1 MGPPPAFPF
10 PLDRFQLDAIDS
22 LRANRSVVVCA
33 PTGSGK
39 TVVGEYA
46 AQLALAA
53 GGRIFYTTPLKAL
66 SNQKFRDF
74 QAQFGPGNVGLLTG
88 DTSIQGDAPLVVMT
102 TEVFRN
108 MLYGVDQPEG
118 RLRDVRFVV
127 LDECHYLNDFGR
139 GTVWEESIIRCPS
152 HIRLVALSATIANSR
167 ELTAWIDQ
175 IHGPTELVQT
185 THRPVPLRHH
195 AFRRS
200 ALSPLLQRDGTPP
213 PMPPRRPGGMRR
225 TARIDPALVV
235 ATLHRADMLPA
246 IYFVFSRR
254 GCEASRER
262 CADLDLLRPGEIAR
276 LEEVVTAYLEANPYV
291 RDHPHLPYLRR
302 GLAVHHAGLLPAWKV
317 LVEQLFQA
325 NLIKVVFATETLAA
339 GINMPA
345 RTTVISALMKR
356 DDEGF
361 RGLQASEFH
370 QMSGR
375 AGRRGMDAV
384 GHVVVLPDQYKP
396 MEEAARLA
404 AAPPDPLISRFTP
417 TYGLVLNLL
426 RHHTPTEAEDLLRRS
441 FGHFQA
447 EARAARMAQ
456 ERPDRG
462 RRRRRRRG
470 GPPRTDEHP
479 RRAVSWDEFL
489 ALQRVLEE
497 FDYIVDH
504 RPTLAGL
511 TAAALRTQNELL
523 VAEVLREMAWESV
536 RPEEFAAVVTALATE
551 ESRTRARVWA
561 RLSAEVESILEEVYR
576 TARRLRRVQQRYR
589 VDVPVEVNAIC
600 SGLTQR
606 WAEGARWQAV
616 VAATEM
622 DEGDVVQ
629 VMRRTIDLLRQIP
642 DAPDL
647 PESLGHLAR
656 QAISQ
661 IDRPPVREIL

>member
-1 MGPPPAFPF
+1 MGPPPAFPY
-10 PLDRFQLDAIDS
+10 PLDRFQLDAIES
-22 LRANRSVVVCA
+22 LRTGRSVVVCA

-46 AQLALAA
+46 AQCALAM
-53 GGRIFYTTPLKAL
+53 GRRILYTTPLKAL

-74 QAQFGPGNVGLLTG
+74 QGQFGAQNVGLLTG
-88 DTSIQGDAPLVVMT
+88 DTSIQGEAPLVVMT

-118 RLRDVRFVV
+118 RLRDVLFVV
-127 LDECHYLNDFGR
+127 LDECHYLNDSGR

-167 ELTAWIDQ
+167 ELTTWIDR

-185 THRPVPLRHH
+185 THRPVPLRCH

-200 ALSPLLQRDGTPP
+200 ALSPLLNRDGTPP
-213 PMPPRRPGGMRR
+213 PLPPRRPGGMRPL
-225 TARIDPALVV
+225 ARIDPARVISVL
-235 ATLHRADMLPA
+235 LKADMLPA

-254 GCEASRER
+254 GCEAARER
-262 CADLDLLRPGEIAR
+262 CAELALLRPEEEIQLQAA
-276 LEEVVTAYLEANPYV
+276 VAAYLEANPYV
-291 RDHPHLPYLRR
+291 RDHPHLPYLYR

-317 LVEQLFQA
+317 LVEKLFQA

-375 AGRRGMDAV
+375 AGRRGMDPV

-426 RHHTPTEAEDLLRRS
+426 RHHTPAEAEDLLRRS

-447 EARAARMAQ
+447 EARAARMAR
-456 ERPDRG
+456 ERSDRG
-462 RRRRRRRG
+462 RRRRRRG
-470 GPPRTDEHP
+470 GPQPVEGGP
-479 RRAVSWDEFL
+479 SRAVSWDEFL

-497 FDYIVDH
+497 FDYVIDH
-504 RPTLAGL
+504 CPTPAGL

-523 VAEVLREMAWESV
+523 VAEVLREIRWDDV

-551 ESRTRARVWA
+551 ESRARARVWS
-561 RLSAEVESILEEVYR
+561 RMSAAVEQILEEVYR
-576 TARRLRRVQQRYR
+576 ITRRVRRAQQRHR
-589 VDVPVEVNAIC
+589 VDVPVEVNAVC
-600 SGLTQR
+600 SGLSQR
-606 WAEGARWQAV
+606 WAEGTRWQAV
-616 VAATEM
+616 VASTEM

-642 DAPDL
+642 EAPDL
-647 PESLGHLAR
+647 PESLTHLAR
-656 QAISQ
+656 QAIAQ